1 MTTNKKP
8 TAKKVAA
15 KKAPAKKKPA
25 AKKPAAK
32 KTSAPKA
39 AVKIKDS
46 ASPYL
51 TDTDEFMK
59 AWDAIEEKIE
69 QSVPDKVE
77 VDTTKAKNWLKSF
90 LRRLFK

>member
-8 TAKKVAA
+8 TAKKAAA

-25 AKKPAAK
+25 AKKPTAK
-32 KTSAPKA
+32 KKSAPKA
-39 AVKIKDS
+39 AIKVMDS
-46 ASPYL
+46 DSSYFAN
-51 TDTDEFMK
+51 TDEFMK

-90 LRRLFK
+90 LRKLFK

>member
-1 MTTNKKP
+1 
-8 TAKKVAA
+8 
-15 KKAPAKKKPA
+15 
-25 AKKPAAK
+25 
-32 KTSAPKA
+32 
-39 AVKIKDS
+39 
-46 ASPYL
+46 
-51 TDTDEFMK
+51 MK

>member
-8 TAKKVAA
+8 TAKKAAA

-32 KTSAPKA
+32 KTSASKA

-46 ASPYL
+46 ASLYL

-90 LRRLFK
+90 LRKLFK

>member
-8 TAKKVAA
+8 TAKKAAA

-32 KTSAPKA
+32 KKSAPKA
-39 AVKIKDS
+39 AIKVKDS
-46 ASPYL
+46 SSSYL
-51 TDTDEFMK
+51 ANTDEFMK
-59 AWDAIEEKIE
+59 AWDAI
-69 QSVPDKVE
+69 E

-90 LRRLFK
+90 LRKLFK